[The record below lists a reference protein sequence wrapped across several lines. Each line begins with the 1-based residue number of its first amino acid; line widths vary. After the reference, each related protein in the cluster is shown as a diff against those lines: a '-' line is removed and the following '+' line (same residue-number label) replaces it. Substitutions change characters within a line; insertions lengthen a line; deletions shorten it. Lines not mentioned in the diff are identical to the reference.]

1 MTAFVTDIVPADP
14 PPAPRAR
21 PRVHLIGTS
30 LVVAA
35 IAALFAGLLAV
46 YFTERSA
53 AIGAGQE
60 WIPGGAGT
68 IPLAPATVMLFTLIM
83 TSITVHWA
91 VWAIGRDDKLNTW
104 LALGLTLMLSA
115 AFLNQAAF
123 LYDQMGWEVAGDLAV
138 QSILIYALSGA
149 QIVMLVVA
157 MIYLALMAVRAMAG
171 GYSARD
177 SEGLVAAS
185 VFWHSAVV
193 AYAVIWTAIYQIK

>member
-14 PPAPRAR
+14 APAPRAR

-138 QSILIYALSGA
+138 QSILIYSLSGA

-157 MIYLALMAVRAMAG
+157 MIYLALMAFRAMAG

-193 AYAVIWTAIYQIK
+193 AYAVVWTVIYQIK